1 MEDLLT
7 LENLISLLT
16 LSVLEIVLGIDN
28 VIFISI
34 LAGKLPKSQEAKARN
49 WGLVL
54 AAILRLALLGCISW
68 IIKMDKTLL
77 SLWGHNL
84 DGKDIILIIGGL
96 FLMAKSTSE
105 IHGKLEAVEMDE
117 QKSSKG
123 SAVFTWILVQIV
135 LINLV
140 FSFDSILTAIGL
152 VKEIPI
158 MVASVVISTAIMF
171 IFAKSI
177 NDFINRHPTFKILA
191 LAFLIMIGFLL
202 MVEAFD
208 VHVDKGYIYFAMAF
222 AIVIEAVNMRLRKK
236 TTPVQ
241 LRNQHLHEEHD
252 PAQITHS

>member
-34 LAGKLPKSQEAKARN
+34 LAGKLPKEQEAKARN
-49 WGLVL
+49 WGLIL
-54 AAILRLALLGCISW
+54 AALLRLVLLGGISW

-123 SAVFTWILVQIV
+123 SAVFTWILFQII

-152 VKEIPI
+152 VKEVPI
-158 MVASVVISTAIMF
+158 MVIAVIISTAIMF
-171 IFAKSI
+171 IFAKPI

-191 LAFLIMIGFLL
+191 LSFLIMIGFLL

-208 VHVDKGYIYFAMAF
+208 VHVDKGYIYFAMTF
-222 AIVIEAVNMRLRKK
+222 AIVIEAINMRLRKK
-236 TTPVQ
+236 TKPIQ

-252 PAQITHS
+252 PAQLVNK